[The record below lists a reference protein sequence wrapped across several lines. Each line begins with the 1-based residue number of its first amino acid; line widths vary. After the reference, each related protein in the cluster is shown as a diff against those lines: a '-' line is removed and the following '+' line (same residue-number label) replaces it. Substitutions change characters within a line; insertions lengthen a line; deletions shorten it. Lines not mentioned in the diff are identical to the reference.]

1 MINGNADQG
10 LDVRSVLLWQVVS
23 VVVIALLALTFSA
36 PWLGILFGGLGVMFS
51 TWHVHRSVQLS
62 GEDKVALL
70 KAAGLRFVLF
80 MLFVAVGVV
89 FLKLHPLAL
98 IAGMAIAYM
107 AMYMRSFT
115 MMYKKMR
122 GDGLG

>member
-1 MINGNADQG
+1 MINGSADEG

-23 VVVIALLALTFSA
+23 VVIIAWLALTFSA

-51 TWHVHRSVQLS
+51 TWHVHRSVHLS

-80 MLFVAVGVV
+80 MLFLAVGVV
-89 FLKLHPLAL
+89 FLKLQPLAL
-98 IAGMAIAYM
+98 IAGMATAYV
-107 AMYMRSFT
+107 AMYIRSFT